1 MAWPG
6 TATEFALRVII
17 PVGLFHAAA
26 LMAWPA
32 TQARSRIVQLAICV
46 LAAALSVWAEVLVW
60 PEAKIVRG
68 CVAVVALLLA
78 LRVLSYCRST
88 IRGGFLNY
96 VRFLSLALLSPH
108 LVYSPSGYATR
119 RRTPVGVEILRLA
132 GGVTT
137 AVVLFYVTKQLI
149 GTQAAI
155 NSWFVN
161 DLIITVG
168 FVFMVQA
175 VGQGFLGLWQLLGI
189 RSHPLMDNI
198 LLSRTPAD
206 FWRRWSWPIH
216 IWLYRYVYVPAGGN
230 PNRVKATLATFLISG
245 LQHELLVVL
254 AIGRATGH
262 QTAFFMLNAIGVI
275 ASPTMERFARRG
287 ILAQSL
293 VRLTTI
299 LFLAATASL
308 MFITFNYIFPIYH
321 KRIWLMW

>member
-1 MAWPG
+1 MAWSG
-6 TATEFALRVII
+6 IATEFALRVVV

-32 TQARSRIVQLAICV
+32 VQTRSRIARLTVFI
-46 LAAALSVWAEVLVW
+46 LAAAFSVWAEILIW

-78 LRVLSYCRST
+78 LRVYSYCRST
-88 IRGGFLNY
+88 VQGGFLNY
-96 VRFLSLALLSPH
+96 VRFLSLGLLSPH
-108 LVYSPSGYATR
+108 LVYSPSERAIR
-119 RRTPVGVEILRLA
+119 RRTPVGVEILRVA

-137 AVVLFYVTKQLI
+137 AVVLFYLTRQLI
-149 GTQAAI
+149 GTQPAI
-155 NSWFVN
+155 NSWLVN

-168 FVFMVQA
+168 FVFIVQA
-175 VGQGFLGLWQLLGI
+175 VGQGFFGLWQLLGI
-189 RSHPLMDNI
+189 RSHPLMNNI
-198 LLSRTPAD
+198 LLSRTPAE

-216 IWLYRYVYVPAGGN
+216 LWLYRYVYIPCGGN
-230 PNRVKATLATFLISG
+230 SNPVRATLAVFLISG
-245 LQHELLVVL
+245 LQHELLVAL
-254 AIGRATGH
+254 AIGRVTGH
-262 QTAFFMLNAIGVI
+262 QTAFFMLNAFGVI

-293 VRLTTI
+293 MRLTTI

-308 MFITFNYIFPIYH
+308 MFTTFNYIFPIYH

>member
-1 MAWPG
+1 MAWSGIP
-6 TATEFALRVII
+6 TEFALRVAV

-26 LMAWPA
+26 LMAWPV
-32 TQARSRIVQLAICV
+32 TQTRSRIAQLAICV
-46 LAAALSVWAEVLVW
+46 LAAALSVWGEVLVW
-60 PEAKIVRG
+60 PEAKIIRG

-78 LRVLSYCRST
+78 LRVYSYCRST
-88 IRGGFLNY
+88 VQGGFLNY

-137 AVVLFYVTKQLI
+137 AVVLFFLTKQLI
-149 GTQAAI
+149 DTQAAI
-155 NSWFVN
+155 NSWLVN

-175 VGQGFLGLWQLLGI
+175 VGQGFFGLWQLLGI

-216 IWLYRYVYVPAGGN
+216 LWLYRYVYVPAGGTTH
-230 PNRVKATLATFLISG
+230 RVKATLAAFLISG
-245 LQHELLVVL
+245 LLHELLVVL

-262 QTAFFMLNAIGVI
+262 QTAFFMLSALGVI

-293 VRLTTI
+293 MRLTTI
-299 LFLAATASL
+299 LFLATTASL
-308 MFITFNYIFPIYH
+308 MFTTFNYVFPIYH